1 MSNRGYQSTTI
12 NVQAVGSPT
21 VVLEMI
27 ASGPRGPDGLAT
39 VKIQQVNSDGVYE
52 ELMRTAPYEY
62 DKSDGI
68 FKPPG
73 EAIEPGRLRVEAEVT
88 DLDTLATESSLIAVN
103 DRLDTLVGKLESTL
117 AEVETLVGKDYAT
130 QTTLAQVLD
139 KLSSDPATASNQVLE
154 KAVLETIAGK
164 DFAKE
169 ETQVQVKQLLD
180 TISSGVAS
188 RGSEQTLAQVKGE
201 LELVKAEL
209 QAIKANQLSG
219 DQKVQLSGSTEVTF
233 PAAQPVQLSGQV
245 VTEQKLTE
253 NLEIAAGAE
262 VRIGSNSGFPAQC
275 NALSF
280 GVLCDADA
288 EIGIT
293 LWPVTFGAP
302 ASTYPTVLLDGS
314 ITTSNLRAVSPLW
327 TPVSTYVSPRVR
339 NNSGV
344 PVTVSVVM
352 YRWFNTQQ

>member
-1 MSNRGYQSTTI
+1 
-12 NVQAVGSPT
+12 
-21 VVLEMI
+21 
-27 ASGPRGPDGLAT
+27 
-39 VKIQQVNSDGVYE
+39 
-52 ELMRTAPYEY
+52 
-62 DKSDGI
+62 
-68 FKPPG
+68 
-73 EAIEPGRLRVEAEVT
+73 
-88 DLDTLATESSLIAVN
+88 
-103 DRLDTLVGKLESTL
+103 
-117 AEVETLVGKDYAT
+117 
-130 QTTLAQVLD
+130 LAQVLD

-262 VRIGSNSGFPAQC
+262 VRIGSHLGFPAQC

-288 EIGIT
+288 TIGIT

-327 TPVSTYVSPRVR
+327 TPVSTHVSPRVR

>member
-12 NVQAVGSPT
+12 NVHPVGSPT

-139 KLSSDPATASNQVLE
+139 KLSSEPSTASRQDALKAEVEAVKALLQMLSAVQDEAKAALDAISGKVATDQGVGLVASAVEALAQIAATESTLTQAVQKLESIVSRLQNTLTVDGEVQLKGSLPPSMMELAVNDWSELPDPTETPKGATA
-154 KAVLETIAGK
+154 
-164 DFAKE
+164 
-169 ETQVQVKQLLD
+169 QL
-180 TISSGVAS
+180 IG
-188 RGSEQTLAQVKGE
+188 
-201 LELVKAEL
+201 
-209 QAIKANQLSG
+209 
-219 DQKVQLSGSTEVTF
+219 TF
-233 PAAQPVQLSGQV
+233 DVRQ
-245 VTEQKLTE
+245 
-253 NLEIAAGAE
+253 NNGAE
-262 VRIGSNSGFPAQC
+262 WVEV
-275 NALSF
+275 
-280 GVLCDADA
+280 VL
-288 EIGIT
+288 
-293 LWPVTFGAP
+293 
-302 ASTYPTVLLDGS
+302 
-314 ITTSNLRAVSPLW
+314 
-327 TPVSTYVSPRVR
+327 
-339 NNSGV
+339 
-344 PVTVSVVM
+344 
-352 YRWFNTQQ
+352 